1 MPDSLSPKLFETE
14 RVGAGVESST
24 DAGAPRTAA
33 PAAAAAAATTGD
45 EARDLVRRGRDES
58 APAAATTDATLLGR
72 LHHWWILFVAGAL
85 LLIFAPPVLLIAWLA
100 GRREWLYPI
109 AMWGARQWLRLSGM
123 RVSVRGLE
131 RLDPRR
137 TYIFTANHRSYLDTA
152 TLFAYLGRRVGLFA
166 KKELLKVPILG
177 LGMGFVNIMA
187 IDRSNR
193 ERALATVRAATERI
207 RSGVSFGVFAEGTRA
222 RPGELLPFK
231 KGAFYMAVETGVSV
245 VPVAFKNTDALMG
258 KGLGTARPGTIE
270 MVILPPIETK
280 GLSTDEDVRRLSA
293 DVRAR
298 VAEELER

>member
-1 MPDSLSPKLFETE
+1 M
-14 RVGAGVESST
+14 ESST
-24 DAGAPRTAA
+24 EASAPRTVATVAA
-33 PAAAAAAATTGD
+33 GEAKERGVVRRSLEESAAANAESNAATKNAQT
-45 EARDLVRRGRDES
+45 AKTNVTFLS
-58 APAAATTDATLLGR
+58 R
-72 LHHWWILFVAGAL
+72 LHHWWVLFVAGAL
-85 LLIFAPPVLLIAWLA
+85 LLIFGPPVLLVAWA
-100 GRREWLYPI
+100 VGRREWVYPI
-109 AMWGARQWLRLSGM
+109 ALWGARQWLRLSGM
-123 RVSVRGLE
+123 RISVRGLE
-131 RLDPRR
+131 QLDPRE

-177 LGMGFVNIMA
+177 VGMGFVNIMA

-245 VPVAFKNTDALMG
+245 VPVAIKNTDALMG
-258 KGLGTARPGTIE
+258 KGEGTARPGLIE

-280 GLSTDEDVRRLSA
+280 GLSTDEDVRRLST

-298 VAEELER
+298 VAEELAR